1 MKKYSFK
8 PRIKL
13 VDILSRVFVFFVN
26 EVVKSKSKK

>member
-13 VDILSRVFVFFVN
+13 VDILSRVFVFFVAN
-26 EVVKSKSKK
+26 PKK